1 MNRAIQWVG
10 AGAAAGCFTGVI
22 ETYVLIFA
30 AAIPNQVFTAWNVL
44 HLLLT
49 ALVLNA
55 LAFGASTA
63 LTAAAMGWIPGAR
76 RHTGRAVLGL
86 LAVLSARVLIA
97 GYIHPMIVPAGSGW
111 GRHLANGLFG
121 LAAILLFLAIW
132 KGVGAN
138 EKKVRRGCLG
148 LSGGILI
155 VGALG
160 TIPFPDTAPH
170 YADQTLR
177 AAKPAVTGAPN
188 VILILVDT
196 LRSDHLSAY
205 GYRRPTSPV
214 LEEIAREGILFEESR
229 SHANW
234 TIPSVATL
242 FTSLH
247 ETTTGMH
254 NVASRLP
261 DSADTLAERL
271 RRQGYTT
278 SFFSTNLF
286 VSAKQNYTQGFDYVL
301 QLDKLWGGLHY
312 RNNQPPQQL
321 YVWRTLFGIS
331 ARLDRL
337 LHRLNLWLEALL
349 NESGSDKPGLFQM
362 PDPGFAENRLVKADW
377 MFRHARAYVEHLF
390 LRGFDPKRNKLFLY
404 LHYFDPHDP
413 YRPPGPYK
421 KMFDP
426 DFRGRPV
433 DGPPKILTGPNYWE
447 DSKDPLPPR
456 LHRNMVAQYDGEIR
470 FFDDWLGRWVRYLKS
485 RGLYDNSLFIIT
497 SDHGEA
503 FMEHGH
509 YKHGFTVHEEEIR
522 VPLVMRLPKKI
533 TPGIRNPDIVGLADV
548 MPTILEILGI
558 RGPGG
563 MQGKSLV
570 PLLRGGNTSRDFY
583 GEVSGIFKG
592 SYQFIISKGKKY
604 IAESVLTL
612 EENLTPLHFRKGRLF
627 DLLKD
632 PRENRNLFRK
642 GDPFTTRYRM
652 RLKAK
657 RDEVLQ
663 RGRLTGKQRIEL
675 DPETVERL
683 KELGYIGD

>member
-1 MNRAIQWVG
+1 MSGGGGLNGPANGGKVKTLNRAIQWVA

-30 AAIPNQVFTAWNVL
+30 AAIPGQVITAWSVL

-49 ALVLNA
+49 SLVLNT
-55 LAFGASTA
+55 LAFSAITA
-63 LTAAAMGWIPGAR
+63 LTVAVMGWIPGAR
-76 RHTGRAVLGL
+76 RHTGRAVPGL

-97 GYIHPMIVPAGSGW
+97 GYIHPLIVPAGSGW
-111 GRHLANGLFG
+111 GRLLANGLFG

-138 EKKVRRGCLG
+138 GKKVRRGCLG
-148 LSGGILI
+148 ISGGILI
-155 VGALG
+155 LGALG

-177 AAKPAVTGAPN
+177 AAKPAAAGAPN

-205 GYRRPTSPV
+205 GYRRPTSPA
-214 LEEIAREGILFEESR
+214 LEELAREGILFEDFR

-234 TIPSVATL
+234 TIPSVAAL

-301 QLDKLWGGLHY
+301 QLNKLWGGVHY

-321 YVWRTLFGIS
+321 YVWRTLFGKS

-337 LHRLNLWLEALL
+337 LHRLNLSLEALL

-362 PDPGFAENRLVKADW
+362 PNLGFAEARLVKADW
-377 MFRHARAYVEHLF
+377 MFRHTRAYVERLF

-404 LHYFDPHDP
+404 LHYFGPHDP
-413 YRPPGPYK
+413 YRPPDPYK

-470 FFDDWLGRWVRYLKS
+470 FFDDWLGRLVRFLKS
-485 RGLYDNSLFIIT
+485 RGLYDNSLLIIT

-509 YKHGFTVHEEEIR
+509 YKHGFTVYEEEIR
-522 VPLVMRLPKKI
+522 VPLVMRLLRKI
-533 TPGIRNPDIVGLADV
+533 TPGIRNRDLAGLADV

-558 RGPGG
+558 QGPGG

-570 PLLRGGNTSRDFY
+570 PLLRGKNASRDFY

-592 SYQFIISKGKKY
+592 SYQFIISKGK
-604 IAESVLTL
+604 
-612 EENLTPLHFRKGRLF
+612 
-627 DLLKD
+627 
-632 PRENRNLFRK
+632 
-642 GDPFTTRYRM
+642 
-652 RLKAK
+652 
-657 RDEVLQ
+657 
-663 RGRLTGKQRIEL
+663 
-675 DPETVERL
+675 
-683 KELGYIGD
+683 